1 MATTYD
7 ITGSPMALTQLPET
21 LCCLLSGT
29 LPESHQHQSI
39 RLSSTGSNGWPYSA
53 QLSLGEIIALS
64 SQQLR
69 FALWP
74 GSTTT
79 HNISADGRI
88 TLALVY
94 DGAVVEIQAM
104 AQKRQECITAQ
115 QLAVFDAKI
124 RQVLIHRAPYAT
136 VTSGITFTL
145 HDEEQ
150 AVTRWQQQIALLQ
163 ALPTE

>member
-1 MATTYD
+1 MNA
-7 ITGSPMALTQLPET
+7 TQLSPA
-21 LCCLLSGT
+21 LYHLLNGS
-29 LPESHQHQSI
+29 LPVSHQHQAI
-39 RLSSTGSNGWPYSA
+39 HLASTGDNGWPYAA
-53 QLSLGEIIALS
+53 QLSLGEMIALS
-64 SQQLR
+64 PQQLR

-79 HNISADGRI
+79 RNIIADGRI
-88 TLALVY
+88 TLTLVY

-104 AQKRQECITAQ
+104 AQKRQECITTQ
-115 QLAVFDAKI
+115 QLTVFDAEI
-124 RQVLIHRAPYAT
+124 RQVIIHRAPYAT

-150 AVTRWQQQIALLQ
+150 ALARWQQQIALLQ